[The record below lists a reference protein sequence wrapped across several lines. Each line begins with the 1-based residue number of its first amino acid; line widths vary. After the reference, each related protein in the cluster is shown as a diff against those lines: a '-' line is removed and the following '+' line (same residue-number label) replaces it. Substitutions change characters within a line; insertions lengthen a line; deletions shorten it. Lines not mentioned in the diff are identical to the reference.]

1 MVQIFKT
8 NVDDQQ
14 LADRILKKL
23 RSHLPVYL
31 FNFDLEDCDRIL
43 RAESVD
49 IPVEV
54 NDIITIVTGLHID
67 ICLFEDDY
75 QK

>member
-1 MVQIFKT
+1 MVEIFKT
-8 NVDDQQ
+8 NVDDRQ
-14 LADRILKKL
+14 LADRILKEL

-43 RAESVD
+43 RAESTD

-54 NDIITIVTGLHID
+54 SSIIKIVAGLHIE

-75 QK
+75 QE

>member
-43 RAESVD
+43 RAESADV
-49 IPVEV
+49 PVEV
-54 NDIITIVTGLHID
+54 NDIITIVTDLHIE

-75 QK
+75 QE